1 MTFESCCATS
11 SKVISSLF
19 STSMTFGSCAT
30 SFEVISSL
38 FSISA
43 PCVYIYNKKK
53 VKVKNLNIS

>member
-1 MTFESCCATS
+1 MF

-38 FSISA
+38 FSTST
-43 PCVYIYNKKK
+43 PCVFIYNKKK
-53 VKVKNLNIS
+53 VEVKDLYMQ